1 MMQIPPAR
9 PIFKVFRV
17 GVASPNVNLS
27 DALSMKENTDKNNSS
42 LLIGTP
48 HIPPQF
54 QKYPQNQVPFGS
66 PYIMT
71 TIDYMASIYQYIVY
85 LGWLLC
91 QSQAHKAGAAAIR
104 NILGD
109 CKELLKQL
117 EYAKLHVTDERE
129 KGKPIM

>member
-1 MMQIPPAR
+1 MQTSTAR

-17 GVASPNVNLS
+17 GLANPNVNSS
-27 DALSMKENTDKNNSS
+27 DPLPKKDNTAKSNCS

-54 QKYPQNQVPFGS
+54 QKYSSNQVPFGS

-85 LGWLLC
+85 LGWVIF
-91 QSQAHKAGAAAIR
+91 QSQTNNVGASAIR
-104 NILGD
+104 NILVD

-117 EYAKLHVTDERE
+117 EYAKLHVADERE
-129 KGKPIM
+129 KGKPVT